1 MSAGSQW
8 AMLARNVDL
17 FKGLDPDDVGRI
29 FARGVTMIAQKGQ
42 TLFYK
47 GTSGEQMYVV
57 MAGTINLLDGD
68 KLIATLK
75 TGDTLGEMALISN
88 EPRSA
93 TAVAG
98 EDSKLF
104 VLTETTFQKLMT
116 KRVAIR
122 ILLNIIGTL
131 STRIRESNKHVTRL
145 NAQVKELQG

>member
-29 FARGVTMIAQKGQ
+29 FARGVTMVAQKGQ

-93 TAVAG
+93 TAVAA

-131 STRIRESNKHVTRL
+131 SNRIRESNKHVTRL
-145 NAQVKELQG
+145 KAQVKELQG